1 MRATDAARVVREGDA
16 LRFHGPVL
24 RDRVAT
30 LWLAAIP
37 LLADAATL
45 DLGGVTELDSAGLA
59 LFGELMQRID
69 SVPRWT
75 ESAGALLAH
84 RHPDPR
90 PRSVTGHNCP
100 CSRLS
105 RR

>member
-1 MRATDAARVVREGDA
+1 MRAATDAGARVDRDGDA

-37 LLADAATL
+37 LLAGAATL

-59 LFGELMQRID
+59 LFGELMQRNPALRLGAVPADFD
-69 SVPRWT
+69 SLRQ
-75 ESAGALLAH
+75 AYRL
-84 RHPDPR
+84 DPR
-90 PRSVTGHNCP
+90 LQPQA
-100 CSRLS
+100 
-105 RR
+105 

>member
-1 MRATDAARVVREGDA
+1 MQGIDAARVVREGDA

-37 LLADAATL
+37 LLAGSATL

-59 LFGELMQRID
+59 LFGELMQRN
-69 SVPRWT
+69 
-75 ESAGALLAH
+75 AGLQLAAAPPDFDALRQAYRLDARLQPLA
-84 RHPDPR
+84 
-90 PRSVTGHNCP
+90 
-100 CSRLS
+100 
-105 RR
+105 

>member
-1 MRATDAARVVREGDA
+1 MQVAESGARVVREGDA

-37 LLADAATL
+37 LLAGSATL

-59 LFGELMQRID
+59 LFGELMQRN
-69 SVPRWT
+69 
-75 ESAGALLAH
+75 AALRLAAAP
-84 RHPDPR
+84 PDFDVLR
-90 PRSVTGHNCP
+90 QAY
-100 CSRLS
+100 RLDA
-105 RR
+105 RLQPQA